1 MSRREMNGRGVA
13 ANNAPSVRQR
23 LLAAGERLFAERSW
37 EAVSVRAIVAAANVN
52 LAALNYYF
60 GSKEKLLREIFA
72 TRAKP
77 IVQERMRRLEEIRNC
92 GGTPRL
98 EEILEAFLRPA
109 LGIDAH
115 HGGANFVKLR
125 ARLGAAPDAVSRKIL
140 TDTFDKSSRAFLDEI
155 KRALPDISFAD
166 VDWRFHFLLGAMVYT
181 MANVGRIE
189 SLTNGDC
196 DTSDVKAALQ
206 HLIPFAAAGFRSAPS
221 ESCGHISRR
230 GFKRR
235 QTERLRRANGSP
247 SRSTLSLTVRPG
259 VLTSAQPPKGDCV
272 TPILRQ

>member
-1 MSRREMNGRGVA
+1 
-13 ANNAPSVRQR
+13 
-23 LLAAGERLFAERSW
+23 
-37 EAVSVRAIVAAANVN
+37 
-52 LAALNYYF
+52 
-60 GSKEKLLREIFA
+60 
-72 TRAKP
+72 
-77 IVQERMRRLEEIRNC
+77 MRRLEEIRKC

-115 HGGANFVKLR
+115 HGGATFVKLR

-140 TDTFDKSSRAFLDEI
+140 TDTFGKSSRAFLDEI
-155 KRALPDISFAD
+155 KRALPDISPAD
-166 VDWRFHFLLGAMVYT
+166 VNWGFHFLLGAMVYT

-235 QTERLRRANGSP
+235 QTEQLETASSGSP
-247 SRSTLSLTVRPG
+247 SRAT
-259 VLTSAQPPKGDCV
+259 AE
-272 TPILRQ
+272 